1 MDHDQDSSE
10 DSHVSSDSEY
20 LSKTMPIL
28 DTIDQN
34 PDYKQQVGS
43 IIQPYVQDI
52 VRDEATVSKIVSML
66 TDLPINEI
74 HSYMKS
80 FELLKD
86 LIV

>member
-1 MDHDQDSSE
+1 MDHDQESSE

-43 IIQPYVQDI
+43 IIQPYVEDI
-52 VRDEATVSKIVSML
+52 VRDPANASKIVSML

-74 HSYMKS
+74 YSYMKRYD
-80 FELLKD
+80 LL
-86 LIV
+86 

>member
-43 IIQPYVQDI
+43 IIQSYVEDI
-52 VRDEATVSKIVSML
+52 LRNPDNASKIVSML

-80 FELLKD
+80 FDLL
-86 LIV
+86 